1 MRGRAD
7 KDPMTP
13 RKARVLGRRTEMD
26 GVVTLDIVPEEDLTR
41 GLAFRPGQFNMLT
54 VFGVGEAAI
63 SISGDPAE
71 TNCLVHT
78 VRGVGAVTRALTQL
92 EVGAILGLRGP
103 FGTGWPIVQARGQ
116 DVIIVA
122 GGVGLAPLRPAIL
135 SLLAERQRFGKLVLL
150 YGARSPDDILF
161 HRQLESWRHRFDIDI
176 EVTVDHASTEW
187 HGHVGVVTTLIGRA
201 SFDAQNTIAFVC
213 GPEIMMR
220 FTIKSLEAAGIA
232 SQAIYLSME
241 RNMKCA
247 VGLCGHCQFGPS
259 FICRDGPV
267 MRYDRV
273 RGLIAL
279 KEI

>member
-1 MRGRAD
+1 
-7 KDPMTP
+7 
-13 RKARVLGRRTEMD
+13 
-26 GVVTLDIVPEEDLTR
+26 
-41 GLAFRPGQFNMLT
+41 MLT

-71 TNCLVHT
+71 TNCLLHT

>member
-1 MRGRAD
+1 MTGRAD

-13 RKARVLGRRTEMD
+13 RKARVLGRRTERD

-92 EVGAILGLRGP
+92 EVGAILGLRGA

-176 EVTVDHASTEW
+176 EVTVEHASTVW